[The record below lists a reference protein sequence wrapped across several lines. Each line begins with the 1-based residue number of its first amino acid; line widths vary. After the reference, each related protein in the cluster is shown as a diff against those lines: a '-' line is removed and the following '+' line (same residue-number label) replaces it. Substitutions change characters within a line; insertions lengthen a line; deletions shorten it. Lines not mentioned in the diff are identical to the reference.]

1 MKYFMNYNVIFC
13 ESTLMDIT
21 NESSYNGH
29 GRDDKQN
36 EFSDFQL

>member
-13 ESTLMDIT
+13 STLMDIT

-29 GRDDKQN
+29 GRDIDKQN